1 MKAYIHE
8 KLCTRMLIATLFII
22 APKYKPLKCPSTG
35 YIHGL
40 LLDSGKKQIA
50 DPHTTVDKYDRHT
63 ELNNPNMHSMFPL
76 VWCCRPGRVDA
87 LKSGGG
93 YLWLGQGCSAGKEHR
108 LVYGLWGSSTL
119 CRVLRVHRCKQTAKL
134 IKPTPKNCV
143 CFCMSITFPLR
154 CFLEPHTISEQRA

>member
-1 MKAYIHE
+1 
-8 KLCTRMLIATLFII
+8 MLIATLFII

-76 VWCCRPGRVDA
+76 V
-87 LKSGGG
+87 
-93 YLWLGQGCSAGKEHR
+93 
-108 LVYGLWGSSTL
+108 
-119 CRVLRVHRCKQTAKL
+119 
-134 IKPTPKNCV
+134 
-143 CFCMSITFPLR
+143 
-154 CFLEPHTISEQRA
+154 

>member
-76 VWCCRPGRVDA
+76 V
-87 LKSGGG
+87 
-93 YLWLGQGCSAGKEHR
+93 
-108 LVYGLWGSSTL
+108 
-119 CRVLRVHRCKQTAKL
+119 
-134 IKPTPKNCV
+134 
-143 CFCMSITFPLR
+143 
-154 CFLEPHTISEQRA
+154 